1 MANSLN
7 KVMLIGNLGRD
18 PEVRKFENGGSV
30 VNFPIATSESYWDRE
45 KGERITLPTDWH
57 NIVVR
62 RNGLTS
68 LAENYLQKGKKVC
81 IEGKLR
87 TRTYEK
93 EGQTYYVTEVVAE
106 EIVLLSSSNEGGQ
119 PRNESDLSDVKLV
132 EPKTSLPKA
141 DSDEDD
147 LPF

>member
-45 KGERITLPTDWH
+45 KNERITLPTDWH

-68 LAENYLQKGKKVC
+68 LAENYLHKGNKVC
-81 IEGKLR
+81 IEGKLK

-93 EGQTYYVTEVVAE
+93 EGQTHYITEVVAD
-106 EIVLLSSSNEGGQ
+106 EIVLLSSNADGNQSRDNA
-119 PRNESDLSDVKLV
+119 DLSNVKIA
-132 EPKTSLPKA
+132 EPKTSLPNA